1 MNRDQWRTLTKK
13 SHISIEIKKSVFIAD
28 AFPIN
33 SAGQAQE
40 FLIAKKKQ
48 YPDATHHVYAWRL
61 GKDEIL
67 QKFSDDGEPTGTA
80 GLPVLD
86 ALRKNDIDDAMIVVT
101 RYFGGTQLGTGGL
114 ARAYG
119 KAAFLAVKEA
129 APGDF
134 AIAQAFDV
142 TVTYAQ
148 SDRLQYALKKEGFV
162 VGKIEYGE
170 TPLLCV
176 SCRKGQEEHLKTI
189 CADISAGQA
198 DVQNIGQTEIEIE
211 RTGEW
216 DFE

>member
-1 MNRDQWRTLTKK
+1 LTRE

-28 AFPIN
+28 ATPIK

-40 FLIAKKKQ
+40 FLTARKKQ

-67 QKFSDDGEPTGTA
+67 QKFSDDGEPAGTA

-86 ALRKNDIDDAMIVVT
+86 VLRKNDIEDAMIVVT

-119 KAAFLAVKEA
+119 KAAGLAVKEA

-134 AIAQAFDV
+134 AIAEAFDV
-142 TVTYAQ
+142 TISYAQ
-148 SDRLQYALKKEGFV
+148 SDRLQYALKKEGFA
-162 VGKIEYGE
+162 VGKTVYGE
-170 TPLLCV
+170 TPVLSV
-176 SCRKGQEEHLKTI
+176 SCIKGQEGHLKMI

-198 DVQNIGQTEIEIE
+198 DVVSVGRTEMEME

-216 DFE
+216 DFEQSES